1 MNTANPTTTTA
12 KRKALL
18 NSRTLAYTES
28 LKLANA
34 LLKCWLL
41 LAVVVAAVLLV
52 LAPATPASIISIL
65 AGYLLVFV
73 PAFLFLCKKQQD
85 AKDNIASEREQ
96 YTLRIG
102 AYTD

>member
-1 MNTANPTTTTA
+1 MNNTQTTTA

-18 NSRTLAYTES
+18 NSRTLAYAES
-28 LKLANA
+28 LKLTNA
-34 LLKCWLL
+34 LLKCLLL
-41 LAVVVAAVLLV
+41 LAVTTAAVLLV
-52 LAPATPASIISIL
+52 LAPATPASIVTVL

-73 PAFLFLCKKQQD
+73 PAFLYLAKKQQD

>member
-1 MNTANPTTTTA
+1 MNTA

-28 LKLANA
+28 LKLTNA

-41 LAVVVAAVLLV
+41 LAVVVACCLLV
-52 LAPATPASIISIL
+52 LAPATPASIVTVL

-73 PAFLFLCKKQQD
+73 PTFLFLAKKQQD
-85 AKDNIASEREQ
+85 AKDNIASEQEQ
-96 YTLRIG
+96 YMLRIG

>member
-1 MNTANPTTTTA
+1 MNTATQTA

-41 LAVVVAAVLLV
+41 TAIIAATILLV
-52 LAPATPASIISIL
+52 LAPATPKAIIYIL

-73 PAFLFLCKKQQD
+73 PAFLYLAKKQQD